1 MKKTSD
7 EKTYRTQNQ
16 QNQNEDEIFFMPK
29 DEALS
34 WHELNFISNSLS
46 SLQNTRAKKSSM
58 NVKDTKD
65 IEVEKIESNLENTFL
80 IKKTQLLMS
89 SLFENKN
96 STAIFFMPKATFDF
110 FSLVQGNTALCEISL
125 DEVKRINFAVKEI
138 DCEDKKNAEFTFMK
152 NRLSKKMDTLQKYL
166 QEGNQVK
173 TVHIQAELK
182 SLKDFIQKKSL

>member
-1 MKKTSD
+1 MEKAAD
-7 EKTYRTQNQ
+7 EKTCRTQNQ
-16 QNQNEDEIFFMPK
+16 TSQNEDEIFFMPK

-34 WHELNFISNSLS
+34 WHELDFISKSLCA
-46 SLQNTRAKKSSM
+46 LQNVRLEKSSK
-58 NVKDTKD
+58 NVKKIKDT
-65 IEVEKIESNLENTFL
+65 EVEKIESNLENTFL

-125 DEVKRINFAVKEI
+125 DEIKRINFAVKEI
-138 DCEDKKNAEFTFMK
+138 ECEDKKNAEFTFMK

-166 QEGNQVK
+166 QEGNLVK
-173 TVHIQAELK
+173 PVPIQAELK